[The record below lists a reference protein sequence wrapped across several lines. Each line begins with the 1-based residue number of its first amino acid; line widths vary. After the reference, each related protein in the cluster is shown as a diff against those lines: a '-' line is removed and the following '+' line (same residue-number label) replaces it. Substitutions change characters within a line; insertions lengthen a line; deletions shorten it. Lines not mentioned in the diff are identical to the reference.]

1 MKKTDST
8 LLNLISKGEI
18 PNIYFYGATEMARL
32 ACVGLKTVQLE
43 PSGIFDQLF
52 TSSTTYSGITAYTKD
67 EIHSLDK
74 SSYFFITCTYLPSIS
89 NYLKQLGFKNVY
101 DCAYLLKLALQ
112 TNLSNADRIAC
123 EMNYDALDSTVDIFL
138 RKYNE
143 DLIINSMDM
152 VVTER
157 CTLRCN
163 DCANLMPY
171 FNKPI
176 NADLNLLLN
185 SLRNI
190 MSLATRVNELRVL
203 GGEPFLHRE
212 AHKIIK
218 SCCSYDNVNRVIV
231 YTNATVLPKPC
242 HLESLKHP
250 KIRVYVTDYGPLSR
264 KLLEMVESFNRE
276 KIQYIV
282 DPLPESW
289 DDSANICKDDR
300 TDEEN
305 QHLFNNC
312 CSKYL
317 YSLLHGK
324 LYRCPFSSSINALKI
339 ITSDPGDYLDVSGAS
354 NFSVADLFNF
364 VTSTNY
370 VPSCKFCQGRGKVD
384 GLFKQVSPGRQ
395 IKGTRKPSGFLERVE
410 RV

>member
-1 MKKTDST
+1 MKKIDAT

-143 DLIINSMDM
+143 DLIINSIDM

-190 MSLATRVNELRVL
+190 MSLATRVNELR
-203 GGEPFLHRE
+203 
-212 AHKIIK
+212 
-218 SCCSYDNVNRVIV
+218 
-231 YTNATVLPKPC
+231 
-242 HLESLKHP
+242 
-250 KIRVYVTDYGPLSR
+250 
-264 KLLEMVESFNRE
+264 
-276 KIQYIV
+276 
-282 DPLPESW
+282 
-289 DDSANICKDDR
+289 
-300 TDEEN
+300 
-305 QHLFNNC
+305 
-312 CSKYL
+312 
-317 YSLLHGK
+317 
-324 LYRCPFSSSINALKI
+324 
-339 ITSDPGDYLDVSGAS
+339 
-354 NFSVADLFNF
+354 
-364 VTSTNY
+364 
-370 VPSCKFCQGRGKVD
+370 
-384 GLFKQVSPGRQ
+384 
-395 IKGTRKPSGFLERVE
+395 
-410 RV
+410 